1 MNLRSRNKVS
11 ADFSMSSMT
20 DIVFLL
26 LIFFMLTSPAVTP
39 EALDLI
45 LPKAQGKTTNVSS
58 LSVSITKDLQIYI
71 NNDRVSQSALE
82 GTLKEMLNGTE
93 DPTIILRAEEGVPI
107 EKAVTVMDIANR
119 NRYKIVLAVKPD
131 PNQQ

>member
-26 LIFFMLTSPAVTP
+26 LIFFMLTSPAITP

-45 LPKAQGKTTNVSS
+45 LPKAKGKTTNVSS

-71 NNDRVSQSALE
+71 NSERVSQSALE
-82 GTLKEMLNGTE
+82 ATLKQKLAGEE

-107 EKAVTVMDIANR
+107 EKAVNVMDIAKR
-119 NRYKIVLAVKPD
+119 NRYKIVLAVKP
-131 PNQQ
+131 

>member
-26 LIFFMLTSPAVTP
+26 LIFFMLTSPTITP

-45 LPKAQGKTTNVSS
+45 LPKAKGKSTNVQSI
-58 LSVSITKDLQIYI
+58 SVSITKDLQFYV
-71 NNDRVSQSALE
+71 DTERVSSSALE
-82 GTLKEMLNGTE
+82 GILKTRLAGEET
-93 DPTIILRAEEGVPI
+93 PTIILRAEQGVPI
-107 EKAVTVMDIANR
+107 EKAVNVMDIANR
-119 NRYKIVLAVKPD
+119 NKYKIILAVKPELEK
-131 PNQQ
+131 

>member
-26 LIFFMLTSPAVTP
+26 LIFFMLTSPVITP

-45 LPKAQGKTTNVSS
+45 LPKAKGKTTSVQNV
-58 LSVSITKDLQIYI
+58 SVSITKDLQFYV
-71 NNDRVSQSALE
+71 NDQRITQSALE
-82 GTLKEMLNGTE
+82 STLRTE
-93 DPTIILRAEEGVPI
+93 LIGVETPTIILRAEEGVPI
-107 EKAVTVMDIANR
+107 EKAVNVMDIANR
-119 NRYKIVLAVKPD
+119 NSYKIVLAVKPE
-131 PNQQ
+131 